1 MMNILKKGTPMFNAI
16 LLSNNDNNFSCEL
29 VQLNNDEL
37 PDEAIEIDVEFS
49 TINYKDGLAITGRP
63 GIVRSWPMIPGI
75 DLTGTI
81 ASSQDPDWKPGD
93 KVTVNGWDVGE
104 KHWGGLAQKARVKPG
119 WLTPLPDSLN
129 PFHAAAIGTAGYT
142 AMLCVLELE
151 EHGIGPDKGPVVVTG
166 AAGGVGSVAVAVLAK
181 LGYEVTAS
189 SGRVET
195 EGDYLREL
203 GAAEIIHRD
212 EFSGDFRPLGSA
224 RWAGAIDVVGSTTL
238 AQIISQTQPHGCVAA
253 CGLAQGADLPGSV
266 IPFILRAVTLAGVNC
281 VYETPARRELAWRR
295 LADDLDLA
303 KLDMITEEVGLGDV
317 SQIAADI
324 LDGKVRGRV
333 VVDVN
338 R

>member
-1 MMNILKKGTPMFNAI
+1 VFNAI
-16 LLSNNDNNFSCEL
+16 LLSKKDANFTCQL

-37 PDEAIEIDVEFS
+37 PDEAIEIDVEYS

-81 ASSQDPDWKPGD
+81 AASQDPNWKPGD
-93 KVTVNGWDVGE
+93 KVGVNGWDIGE
-104 KHWGGLAQKARVKPG
+104 SHWGGLAQKARVKPG

-129 PFHAAAIGTAGYT
+129 TFRAAAIGTAGYT

-151 EHGIGPDKGPVVVTG
+151 EHGITPDQGPVVVTG

-189 SGRVET
+189 SGRVDT
-195 EGDYLREL
+195 EGDYLKEL

-212 EFSGDFRPLGSA
+212 EFAGDARPLGSA
-224 RWAGAIDVVGSTTL
+224 KWAGAIDVVGSTTL
-238 AQIISQTQPHGCVAA
+238 AQIISQTKPHGCVAA

-281 VYETPARRELAWRR
+281 VYETPARRELAWQR
-295 LADDLDLA
+295 LADDLDLT
-303 KLDMITEEVGLGDV
+303 KLDLMTQEVGLGDV
-317 SQIAADI
+317 PQVATDI
-324 LDGKVRGRV
+324 LEGQVRGRV
-333 VVDVN
+333 VVNVN